1 MDVALEDSTAAAIA
15 SCGLIELAKLREG
28 RQSRIYLEAA
38 LKMLGALAED
48 RVRWNEMEDNLLEKC
63 TAAYHDRE
71 HEFSIIYGDY
81 YFLEALMKL
90 NGKEIF
96 IW

>member
-1 MDVALEDSTAAAIA
+1 MDVEWEDSTAAAIA
-15 SCGLIELAKLREG
+15 ACGLIELAKQKEG
-28 RQSRIYLEAA
+28 RQSKIYLEAA
-38 LKMLGALAED
+38 LKMLKALTEKSFN
-48 RVRWNEMEDNLLEKC
+48 WNEDEDELLTKC
-63 TAAYHDRE
+63 SAAYHEKD

-90 NGKEIF
+90 TGRELF

>member
-1 MDVALEDSTAAAIA
+1 M
-15 SCGLIELAKLREG
+15 
-28 RQSRIYLEAA
+28 RQKTVNYEN
-38 LKMLGALAED
+38 K
-48 RVRWNEMEDNLLEKC
+48 
-63 TAAYHDRE
+63 T

-90 NGKEIF
+90 TGKELF